1 MKLPAALKPENV
13 VAICDTREQTP
24 LDLSPLRTEQASLP
38 TGDYTVRGLEHVVC
52 IERKSLD
59 DLLGVVGRDRPRFE
73 REVQRLLSYPCRVLL
88 VEATW
93 AQIEM
98 GQWRGKITPEQVIG
112 SLLGWQAMGL
122 SIHMAGDHER
132 AGRHAARLL
141 FTVAKR
147 RYRELRSLC
156 ADSTE
161 EEQRCED

>member
-1 MKLPAALKPENV
+1 MKLPATLKPGNV
-13 VAICDTREQTP
+13 VALIDSREQNA
-24 LDLSPLRTEQASLP
+24 LDLSPLRTEQTTMA

-88 VEATW
+88 IESTW
-93 AQIEM
+93 AAIEL
-98 GQWRGKITPEQVIG
+98 GQWRGKITPEAVIG
-112 SLLGWQAMGL
+112 SLLGWQAAGL

-141 FTVAKR
+141 YTVAKR
-147 RYRELRSLC
+147 RYRELRALC
-156 ADSTE
+156 ADSTGE
-161 EEQRCED
+161 VTRCD